1 MNYLAT
7 FHDDDT
13 NMTALVY
20 ESDRGGY
27 AVALRDDDSEQ
38 IVPCTTHGI
47 KTLEAAI
54 AKAKE
59 AL

>member
-13 NMTALVY
+13 NMTAMVY

-27 AVALRDDDSEQ
+27 AVALRDDDSGK
-38 IVPCTTHGI
+38 IVPCSIHGI
-47 KTLEAAI
+47 KTLDAAI

>member
-7 FHDDDT
+7 FHDDET
-13 NMTALVY
+13 NMTSLVY

-27 AVALRDDDSEQ
+27 AVALRDDDSGKM
-38 IVPCTTHGI
+38 VPCSIHGI
-47 KTLEAAI
+47 QTLEAAI